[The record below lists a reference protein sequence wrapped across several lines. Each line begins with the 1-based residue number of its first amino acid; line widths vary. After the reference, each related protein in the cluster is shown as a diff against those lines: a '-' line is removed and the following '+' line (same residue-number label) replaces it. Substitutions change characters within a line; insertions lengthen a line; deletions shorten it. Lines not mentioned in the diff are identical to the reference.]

1 MKNIFTHLTNKLRE
15 TRKKRQQTQMIF
27 DLIFGA
33 FSIYFT
39 NKLMKINLSTKT
51 LFTLIAII
59 PTIRVSINILMG
71 SYKQLWRY
79 IDYKEI
85 INILINISFTS
96 SILLIINIIYKGLPT
111 DAIFL
116 EAALFVLISLSFR
129 GSRKLFYS
137 SKQILKATNNTK
149 VKNKRCLLIGAG
161 ESANNLIQNIKKNKI
176 PIAFIACLDDD
187 KKKIGAEIQKIKI
200 LGDTKQLKHYV
211 EKLKIDLIIIA
222 MPSAP
227 QFNIQKI
234 VSAAR
239 KCNIR
244 IKVISK
250 VSQLYIKQDEQM
262 NFNFTIDD
270 FIDSKEFVAKKP
282 HTNKKSLTLVTGGA
296 GYIGTHLVKKLLDNG
311 QNVRV
316 LDNFIFGKSYLPDYF
331 SHPNLEIING
341 NIANIQDVVTSLKG
355 VDTIIA
361 LAALVGDPA
370 CGINAEET
378 LNLNYEATKIL
389 IETAN
394 FYGVKRIVF
403 ASSCSVYGE
412 SGSSFLTEESQLN
425 PVSLYAKTRI
435 MSEDILFS
443 RCGKVEPVILRL
455 STVFGYS
462 PRMRYDLVV
471 NTLAIRA
478 LVDNKFAV
486 FGGNQWRPFVHCDD
500 VAQAFFLAS
509 NAPSDKVKNQ
519 IFNVGSN
526 DMNFTIKN
534 IGEKIHAMM
543 PDSKFEISDDI
554 VDPRNYKVNF
564 DKITSILNFKKQYD
578 IETGVTEILKKASES
593 ESLKNYKSSIFSN
606 FITTEKLYSE

>member
-1 MKNIFTHLTNKLRE
+1 MKRKFIHLLNKIRE
-15 TRKKRQQTQMIF
+15 TRKKRQQTQMLL

-33 FSIYFT
+33 CSIYLA
-39 NKLMKINLSTKT
+39 NHLMTINLSTKN
-51 LFTLIAII
+51 LLTLIAIV
-59 PTIRVSINILMG
+59 PTTRIAINIVMG

-79 IDYKEI
+79 INYKEI
-85 INILINISFTS
+85 LNILINISFTS
-96 SILLIINIIYKGLPT
+96 SLLLIINIIYKALPT
-111 DAIFL
+111 DVIFL
-116 EAALFVLISLSFR
+116 EASLFILLALSFR
-129 GSRKLFYS
+129 GGRKLFYN
-137 SKQILKATNNTK
+137 SKQTSKTHNTTK
-149 VKNKRCLLIGAG
+149 VKSKKCLLIGAG
-161 ESANNLIQNIKKNKI
+161 ESANNLIQNIQKNKI
-176 PIAFIACLDDD
+176 PITFMACLDDD

-200 LGDTKQLKHYV
+200 LGATDQLSFYV
-211 EKLKIDLIIIA
+211 QKLEIDLVIVA

-234 VSAAR
+234 VSSAR
-239 KCNIR
+239 KCNTR
-244 IKVISK
+244 VKVIPK
-250 VSQLYIKQDEQM
+250 VSQLYVKQDEQM

-270 FIDSKEFVAKKP
+270 LIDSKEFV
-282 HTNKKSLTLVTGGA
+282 NKKSHTDKKSITLVTGGA

-311 QNVRV
+311 QKVRV
-316 LDNFIFGKSYLPDYF
+316 LDNFIFGKSYLPEYF
-331 SHPNLEIING
+331 NHPNLEIING

-355 VDTIIA
+355 VDTVIA

-378 LNLNYEATKIL
+378 LNLNYEATKVL

-412 SGSSFLTEESQLN
+412 SGSEFLTEESQLN

-435 MSEDILFS
+435 MSEDIIFS
-443 RCGKVEPVILRL
+443 RCGKVEPVVLRL

-478 LVDNKFAV
+478 HVDKKFSV

-509 NAPSDKVKNQ
+509 NAPSENVKNQ

-534 IGEKIHAMM
+534 IGEKIHEMM
-543 PDSKFEISDDI
+543 PQAKFEISDDI

-564 DKITSILNFKKQYD
+564 DKINSLLNFKKQYD
-578 IETGVTEILKKASES
+578 IESGVNQIIKKASEN
-593 ESLKNYKSSIFSN
+593 ESLKNYKDSVFSN
-606 FITTEKLYSE
+606 FTTTEKLYSE